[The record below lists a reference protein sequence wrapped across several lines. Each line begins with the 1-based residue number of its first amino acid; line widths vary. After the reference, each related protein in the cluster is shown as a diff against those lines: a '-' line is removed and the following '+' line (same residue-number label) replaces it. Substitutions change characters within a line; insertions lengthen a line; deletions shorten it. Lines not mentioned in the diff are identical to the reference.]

1 MAELTTSPLGS
12 DNPHMAL
19 SMAVA
24 SDARGT
30 RRRTF
35 LTAAAAAALGPTAA
49 ALLGGPLASM
59 ASAASSSN
67 LPDFAPVPA
76 QAFGPALNAD
86 GYFVGQIDGNLYW
99 VTDSV
104 YQAMFLTTRE
114 GVVLVDAPPT
124 IGHNLLRAIASV
136 THASGMPSKVTHL
149 VYSHSHADH
158 IGASSL
164 FGTDVVRIGHR
175 ENRRLLLRDNDP
187 NRPPPSVTFDK
198 QYVLD
203 VGGEQLHL
211 AFHGPNHTP
220 DNIFIYAPKHHTLMR
235 RRRGVPGLDSV
246 QRPRRFAGHPR
257 LDWRARCGPGL
268 RMADAGRRSP
278 GAARQSRR
286 CGTAE
291 DTILPTSRPVPVPP
305 WQASTRRPSFR
316 NTDQLGTAGPS
327 SRRTWTRLHSKR
339 RIPSLPS
346 TPANWQRPMCLPSTM
361 PTSCSSRC
369 GSTLEYSDRSAIT
382 HSHAVDLVARSE
394 QRRRGAAMKTMKE
407 RVLPEVA
414 VHSVSP
420 TIDAER
426 MCDRRPTQR
435 PAKPTYPAA
444 PQPCWT
450 VMATR

>member
-1 MAELTTSPLGS
+1 MAEKTTSPIRS
-12 DNPHMAL
+12 DSPFDKAL
-19 SMAVA
+19 SMGAQP
-24 SDARGT
+24 DARGT
-30 RRRTF
+30 RRRNF

-76 QAFGPALNAD
+76 GAFGPALNAD

-164 FGTDVVRIGHR
+164 FGPDVVRVGHR

-198 QYVLD
+198 RYVLD

-220 DNIFIYAPKHHTLMR
+220 DNIFIHSPKHNTLML
-235 RRRGVPGLDSV
+235 VDVVMPGWIPFKGLAVSQDIPGWLRAHDV
-246 QRPRRFAGHPR
+246 ALGYAWQTLVGGHLGR
-257 LDWRARCGPGL
+257 LGSR
-268 RMADAGRRSP
+268 ADAELQKQYLADLQTSARATMASLDPTPFFQKYGPTGNSWAIFKAYLD
-278 GAARQSRR
+278 AASQ
-286 CGTAE
+286 
-291 DTILPTSRPVPVPP
+291 
-305 WQASTRRPSFR
+305 QAADPIVAKYTGKLAAADVFTFD
-316 NTDQLGTAGPS
+316 NAYVLFE
-327 SRRTWTRLHSKR
+327 
-339 RIPSLPS
+339 SL
-346 TPANWQRPMCLPSTM
+346 R
-361 PTSCSSRC
+361 
-369 GSTLEYSDRSAIT
+369 
-382 HSHAVDLVARSE
+382 
-394 QRRRGAAMKTMKE
+394 
-407 RVLPEVA
+407 
-414 VHSVSP
+414 
-420 TIDAER
+420 IDAGVLG
-426 MCDRRPTQR
+426 PFGNH
-435 PAKPTYPAA
+435 P
-444 PQPCWT
+444 
-450 VMATR
+450 